1 MKNQR
6 VLKKRPKKVIIKENT
21 TVSCPECNS
30 TEFDYDS
37 SRGEIS
43 CRRCGLIID
52 ENMIDN
58 GPEWRAFNHEQKN
71 SRTRVGA
78 PLSQAIHDHGLCTD
92 IDFKNN
98 NIPQKNIATFYRL
111 RKWNKKI
118 RISGSRERNLASSLS
133 QLDRKCSNLAL
144 PRSVRENASLIYR
157 KALENKLIRG
167 RTIEG
172 VIAAVIYIACRL
184 NRIPRTL
191 AEISLESDAS
201 QKEIGRTYRFLARE
215 LKIKLTPTSP
225 ADYIPRFATKL
236 EASNDLEIKAI
247 RIVEKSRNEG
257 LTNGKGPSGIAAA
270 ALYIASLLVNERKC
284 QKDVAKVAGVTEV
297 TLRNR
302 YKELSENLNLAVI

>member
-30 TEFDYDS
+30 TEFNHDS

-43 CRRCGLIID
+43 CKYCGTVIE

-78 PLSQAIHDHGLCTD
+78 PLSHAIHDHGLCTD

-144 PRSVRENASLIYR
+144 PRTVRENASVMYR

-191 AEISLESDAS
+191 AEVSVESEAS
-201 QKEIGRTYRFLARE
+201 SKEIGRTYRFLARE
-215 LKIKLTPTSP
+215 LKIRLHPTSP

-236 EASNDLEIKAI
+236 DASNDLEIKAI

-270 ALYIASLLVNERKC
+270 ALYIASLLVNERKS
-284 QKDVAKVAGVTEV
+284 QKNVAEVAGVTEV

-302 YKELSENLNLAVI
+302 YKELSENLNLALI

>member
-6 VLKKRPKKVIIKENT
+6 VLKKRPKKVIIEENT
-21 TVSCPECNS
+21 TVSCPECSS
-30 TEFDYDS
+30 TDFDHDS

-43 CRRCGLIID
+43 CKHCGTVID

-98 NIPQKNIATFYRL
+98 CIPQKNIATFYRL

-144 PRSVRENASLIYR
+144 PRTVRENASVMYR

-191 AEISLESDAS
+191 AEVSVESEAS
-201 QKEIGRTYRFLARE
+201 SKEIGRTYRFLARE
-215 LKIKLTPTSP
+215 LKIRLHPTSP

-236 EASNDLEIKAI
+236 DASNDLEIKAI

-270 ALYIASLLVNERKC
+270 ALYIASLLVNERKS
-284 QKDVAKVAGVTEV
+284 QKNVAEVAGVTEV

-302 YKELSENLNLAVI
+302 YKELSENLNLALI